1 MGPHRLSVFI
11 IFLTYVRS
19 VLISALAIGGVVV
32 FVQGA
37 FKVHEDLFL
46 DEQEPSAS
54 ISFISLLNG
63 VAPHVVVG
71 TSPAVIAAR
80 G

>member
-1 MGPHRLSVFI
+1 MRPHRLSVFI

-19 VLISALAIGGVVV
+19 VLISALAVSGVVV

-37 FKVHEDLFL
+37 FKVHEDLLL

-54 ISFISLLNG
+54 ISFISFLNG
-63 VAPHVVVG
+63 VVPHVVVS
-71 TSPAVIAAR
+71 TSLAVIAAR
-80 G
+80 S